1 MHGRTVIVT
10 GANAGVGRAT
20 ALGLARLGA
29 TVVMLCRSRERGEEA
44 RDAVRRE
51 SRNDAVEL
59 AVADLASQAS
69 IRAFAEEFL
78 SRHES
83 LHVLVNNAAVIAPAR
98 TLTVDGIETQFA
110 VNHLAPFLL
119 THLLFARLRQSAP
132 ARVVNVSSGMHRRTG
147 IDFNNLQGER
157 HYHPRRIYA
166 QTKLCNVL
174 FTVDLAGR
182 TRSSGVT
189 ANALHPGT
197 ISTGLYGR
205 FLGLPSW
212 LGFVSQWYGSSPERG
227 AATPIYLAASP
238 EVAGVTGQYFKNRR
252 PAPMNPLA
260 HDAAVRRRL
269 WELSEKLTGIGETA
283 PPLC

>member
-29 TVVMLCRSRERGEEA
+29 TVIMLCRSRERGEEA
-44 RDAVRRE
+44 QEFVRRE
-51 SRNDAVEL
+51 SGNDAVEL

-69 IRAFAEEFL
+69 IHAFAKEFL
-78 SRHES
+78 NRHEL
-83 LHVLVNNAAVIAPAR
+83 LHVLVNNAAVILPDR

-119 THLLFARLRQSAP
+119 THLLYPRLRRSTP
-132 ARVVNVSSGMHRRTG
+132 GRVVNVSSGMHRRTG
-147 IDFNNLQGER
+147 IDFDNLQGER
-157 HYHPRRIYA
+157 RYHPRRIYA

-174 FTVDLAGR
+174 FTVELAER
-182 TRSSGVT
+182 TRGSGVT

-197 ISTGLYGR
+197 IATGLYGR

-212 LGFVSQWYGSSPERG
+212 LGFVPEWFGSSPERG
-227 AATPIYLAASP
+227 AETPIHLASSP
-238 EVAGVTGQYFKNRR
+238 EVADATGGYFKNRR

-260 HDAAVRRRL
+260 HDAAARRRL
-269 WELSEKLTGIGETA
+269 WELSERLTGVGESE
-283 PPLC
+283 PPLK